1 MGSQQRRSQGLCAFE
16 RVCVCMCVF
25 VCICVYVCMC
35 VYMCA
40 CVCVCVCASSP
51 HLQNAIDDVMEMY
64 QELHMWDDCI
74 AVAEAKV
81 TPSHRNTSMTVKGRE
96 SGRVCN

>member
-1 MGSQQRRSQGLCAFE
+1 MSNDTS
-16 RVCVCMCVF
+16 V
-25 VCICVYVCMC
+25 
-35 VYMCA
+35 
-40 CVCVCVCASSP
+40 VCVCVCASSP

-81 TPSHRNTSMTVKGRE
+81 TPSRRNTSMTVKRRE
-96 SGRVCN
+96 SGRVCNTLMAVIQML